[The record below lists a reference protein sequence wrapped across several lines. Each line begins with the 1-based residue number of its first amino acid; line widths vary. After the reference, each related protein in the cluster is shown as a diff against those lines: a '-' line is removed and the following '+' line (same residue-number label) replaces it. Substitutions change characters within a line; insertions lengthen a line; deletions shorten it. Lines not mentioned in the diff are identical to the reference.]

1 MTQPQGWFLDEDV
14 HQVGDDAGEQK
25 GERER
30 DDPAQRERNAFG
42 VERFDRRNHEVID
55 DWYVHQVNAVTERG
69 EATKERKRKR
79 TRDEAVAVQKQRHR
93 AQVHDAGD
101 GSPREHFDELDVLRA
116 EHGRLEQQPEAREGG
131 QGEHRTVQRDVEPLG
146 QDVAI
151 IAMNQRDEN
160 AGDERV
166 EAGVRPEI
174 QGAVEDEIVPRTPAV
189 IDAEPRDERRETER
203 TEKHD
208 AAAVRL
214 QSLED
219 KEKNRYEQVKLLFE
233 RQRPTPEHDDLR
245 AMERDEVCQVRVLVN
260 EVLVL
265 HFGHGKREREDG
277 EHDVIRGKRA

>member
-14 HQVGDDAGEQK
+14 HQVGDDAGDQK
-25 GERER
+25 SERER
-30 DDPAQRERNAFG
+30 NDPAQRERNAFR
-42 VERFDRRNHEVID
+42 VERFDRGNHEVID

-69 EATKERKRKR
+69 EATKDRKRER

-101 GSPREHFDELDVLRA
+101 GSPRENFNELHVLRA
-116 EHGRLEQQPEAREGG
+116 EHGRLKQQPEAREGG
-131 QGEHRTVQRDVEPLG
+131 QGEHRAVQRNVEPLAE
-146 QDVAI
+146 DVAI
-151 IAMNQRDEN
+151 VAMDQRDEN

-203 TEKHD
+203 TEQHD
-208 AAAVRL
+208 ATAVRL

-219 KEKNRYEQVKLLFE
+219 KEKNGYEQVKLLFE
-233 RQRPTPEHDDLR
+233 RQRPTPEHDDLGT
-245 AMERDEVCQVRVLVN
+245 MERDEVCQVRVLVH
-260 EVLVL
+260 EVIAL